1 MPRGTTRSVPGR
13 HVLPGGRQDRR
24 SGPQGGGTVVPT
36 FAKDGAYGR
45 LTVAAFSQWQRV
57 CGFTG
62 DDADGIPGRRSL
74 TQLGQRHGFLVKE

>member
-1 MPRGTTRSVPGR
+1 
-13 HVLPGGRQDRR
+13 
-24 SGPQGGGTVVPT
+24 
-36 FAKDGAYGR
+36 
-45 LTVAAFSQWQRV
+45 V